1 MPSSP
6 SPTPDEKRGALL
18 CEWCSRPGERVAY
31 QFSLPGGRMY
41 ADPTLCRICAVLMG
55 LEDVHDPM
63 AKVRA
68 MQEVRDEL
76 ARRRGEA
83 VEPRR
88 I

>member
-1 MPSSP
+1 
-6 SPTPDEKRGALL
+6 
-18 CEWCSRPGERVAY
+18 
-31 QFSLPGGRMY
+31 MY